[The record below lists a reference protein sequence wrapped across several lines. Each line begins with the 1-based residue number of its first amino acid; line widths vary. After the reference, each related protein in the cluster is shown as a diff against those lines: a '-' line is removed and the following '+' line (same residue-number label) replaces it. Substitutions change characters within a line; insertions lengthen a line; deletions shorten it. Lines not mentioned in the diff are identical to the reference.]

1 MSKPPSILSN
11 SNTTSNVTG
20 TTITSTLFVKN
31 EMSLFGSDPTGQLS
45 VDGSLDS
52 VINLLKSYGLTSPY
66 YTQQGSKLVG
76 TGSVGNARQGISVAM
91 YGDTLVV
98 GGRNDDS
105 NAGAVWVFTRTDG
118 VWTQQGSKLVG
129 TGAVGNAFQGT
140 SVDVYEDTIVV
151 GGSADNTSRGATWVF
166 TRTNGVWTQ
175 QGSKLVGTGAVG
187 NAAQGISVS
196 IYGDTIV
203 VGGSADNS
211 AAGAAWVFTRTDG
224 EWTQQGS
231 KLVGTDAVGN
241 AAQGTSVSIYEDTIV
256 VGGASDNSLAGAIW
270 TFTRTDSVWTQQ
282 GSKLVGTGAVGTT
295 SRQGGSVS
303 VDGDTLVVGGSTD
316 NSNTGA
322 TWVFTRTNGVWTQQG
337 SKLIGTDSIGTAF
350 QGYSVAIYGDT
361 IISGGAFDNSDV
373 GAAWVFTRT
382 DGVWT
387 QQGSKLVGN
396 GTLGTEIYQGTS
408 VAMYEDTI
416 LSCGDGDNTGIGAT
430 WVFYLN

>member
-129 TGAVGNAFQGT
+129 TDAIGSSNQGISVAIYGDTLVMGGSGDDSGLGAIWVFTRTDGVWTQQGPKLVGTDAIGSSNQGT
-140 SVDVYEDTIVV
+140 SVAIYGNTLVF
-151 GGSADNTSRGATWVF
+151 GGFGDNSNAGATWVF

-175 QGSKLVGTGAVG
+175 QGSKLVGTDAVG
-187 NAAQGISVS
+187 AARQGSVS
-196 IYGDTIV
+196 VYGDTLV
-203 VGGSADNS
+203 VGGFADNS
-211 AAGAAWVFTRTDG
+211 QAGAVWVFTRTNG
-224 EWTQQGS
+224 IWTQQGS

-241 AAQGTSVSIYEDTIV
+241 SFQGFSVSIYGNTIV
-256 VGGASDNSLAGAIW
+256 SGGYKDNS
-270 TFTRTDSVWTQQ
+270 D
-282 GSKLVGTGAVGTT
+282 
-295 SRQGGSVS
+295 
-303 VDGDTLVVGGSTD
+303 
-316 NSNTGA
+316 TGA
-322 TWVFTRTNGVWTQQG
+322 T
-337 SKLIGTDSIGTAF
+337 
-350 QGYSVAIYGDT
+350 
-361 IISGGAFDNSDV
+361 
-373 GAAWVFTRT
+373 WVFTRT

-387 QQGSKLVGN
+387 QQGSKLVGTDAVGSSWQGTSVVVYEDTLISSGYIDNYDLGSTWVFTRTNEVWTQKGSKLVGN
-396 GTLGTEIYQGTS
+396 GTLGTEINQGSS
-408 VAMYEDTI
+408 VAVYEDTI
-416 LSCGDGDNTGIGAT
+416 VIGGEGDDSAAGAT
-430 WVFYLN
+430 WVFYLNN